1 MGVLMVLLTVLKIIL
16 IIVLVLLVLLMLITA
31 LLLFP
36 GLDYGIKARYGERF
50 DMVVRLK
57 WLFGLVKF
65 SATVKNGDLSFK
77 VKLPFG
83 LENKLVNGKE
93 DFRKVDVEKKV
104 ENETE
109 AVTEAVAEAVTD
121 AADVGSELSD
131 EPKAKS
137 KCENT
142 TSYKKNEKNKRVK
155 STNKSRK
162 NKEKNNIFKQIKN
175 FKKAFKE
182 KWEQYNISQLIPL
195 VIKLIKD
202 LLRSLGVKKCNV
214 NGVVGF
220 SDPSQ
225 TGMLLG
231 VIGMVCVYLPGEVI
245 FKGNFEKADFKCN
258 GVIEGKTSLLRLLIP
273 LIKFIF
279 EKPVLKIIIDYFRK
293 ENV

>member
-1 MGVLMVLLTVLKIIL
+1 MGVLMVLLTVLKIVL

-109 AVTEAVAEAVTD
+109 AVTD
-121 AADVGSELSD
+121 AADVGYESSD
-131 EPKAKS
+131 EPNPKS

-142 TSYKKNEKNKRVK
+142 TSYKKNKRAK
-155 STNKSRK
+155 STNKGRK

-182 KWEQYNISQLIPL
+182 KWEQYNVSQLIPL
-195 VIKLIKD
+195 VVTLIKG